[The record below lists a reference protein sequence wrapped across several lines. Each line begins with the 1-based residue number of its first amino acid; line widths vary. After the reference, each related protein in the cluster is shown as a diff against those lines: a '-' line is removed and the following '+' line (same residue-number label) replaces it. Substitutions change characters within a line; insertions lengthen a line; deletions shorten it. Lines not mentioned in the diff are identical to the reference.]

1 MEYLRGVNAQQAGL
15 AVVAPVVAPGL
26 HPRGRRQHAGRTGQG
41 EEPPLGV
48 LLQPQLS
55 SCLLELERR

>member
-1 MEYLRGVNAQQAGL
+1 MNARQAGL
-15 AVVAPVVAPGL
+15 AVVAVVAPGL
-26 HPRGRRQHAGRTGQG
+26 HTRCRRQHAGRTGQG

-55 SCLLELERR
+55 SCLRELERR